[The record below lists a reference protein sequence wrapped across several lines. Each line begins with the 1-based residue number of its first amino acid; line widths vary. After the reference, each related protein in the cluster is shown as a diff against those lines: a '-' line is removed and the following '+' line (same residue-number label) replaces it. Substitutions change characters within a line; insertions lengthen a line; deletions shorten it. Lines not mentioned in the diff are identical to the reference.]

1 MRDVFLACKL
11 YLSLSWKTIYKHIVM
26 VFILLTLLLVFTLP
40 YLRELN
46 NTGYPINIFETYIV
60 SFTSLHTS
68 LYLSVI
74 MLFSISCNL
83 YNEKKVDKQAILSS
97 FIVKWLFGKWLY
109 ILIISVVFCTLF
121 LIVNIII
128 SIPFSFI
135 ENEWSIA
142 AKIIATGKLSSDYK
156 VLLTLIPENII
167 VSETPYYSAA
177 YIYLL
182 QLLQLLQYIFLANF
196 ALNVQ
201 LINKKVLLP
210 VFVVLANAVNWM
222 MRAYEPGSNEY
233 RVFTWLSPLYH
244 GTYIDH
250 QYITSNSIGASL
262 LMSIVILSCLNIV
275 LIITSFIIVKTRN
288 KIL

>member
-1 MRDVFLACKL
+1 MRDVFSACKL

-83 YNEKKVDKQAILSS
+83 YNENKSEKQDIPNPST
-97 FIVKWLFGKWLY
+97 IKWLFGKWIY

-128 SIPFSFI
+128 SIPFSFT

-156 VLLTLIPENII
+156 VLLTLIPESII

-177 YIYLL
+177 YIY
-182 QLLQLLQYIFLANF
+182 LLQLLQYIFLANF

-210 VFVVLANAVNWM
+210 VFVVLANAANWM

-233 RVFTWLSPLYH
+233 RIFTWLSPL
-244 GTYIDH
+244 
-250 QYITSNSIGASL
+250 
-262 LMSIVILSCLNIV
+262 
-275 LIITSFIIVKTRN
+275 
-288 KIL
+288 